1 MIAKPTRGFSIRIFV
16 ADGTPDGLRIVEKS
30 NWTGRGVVCPRSQ
43 FRDTKSRPEFGR
55 TGVYVLRGPS
65 EEGDLPI
72 VYIGEGDPARPRL
85 EQHFVRKDF
94 WTSLVLF
101 TSKDE
106 NLNKAHVQYLEA
118 RLAALAKEANRCI
131 LENGNIPQL
140 PSLSEADTAEMDAF
154 LDEMLLI
161 YPILGL
167 NVFEKPQPGL
177 QGMRRYYLR
186 GRGITAEGYEA
197 PDGFVVLGSS
207 QVAPDTVPS
216 IHRYLA
222 TLRASLQDRGVIRS
236 DGNVLKLSQDYTFDS
251 PSTAAGVL
259 LGRSANGRVEWKDA
273 EGHTL
278 NDNQTSA
285 VGGAAADTGR
295 A

>member
-1 MIAKPTRGFSIRIFV
+1 MNTRPPRGFSIRIFV

-43 FRDTKSRPEFGR
+43 FRDAKSRPEFSR

-65 EEGDLPI
+65 EEGDLPT

-85 EQHFVRKDF
+85 EQHFVKKDF

-106 NLNKAHVQYLEA
+106 NLNKAHVQYLES
-118 RLAALAKEANRCI
+118 RLAALATDAKRCV
-131 LENGNIPQL
+131 LDNANIPQL

-167 NVFEKPQPGL
+167 NVFEKPQPGRP
-177 QGMRRYYLR
+177 GAHHYFLR
-186 GRGITAEGYEA
+186 GRGITAEGYDA
-197 PDGFVVLGSS
+197 PEGFVVLAGS
-207 QVAPDTVPS
+207 QVAADTVPS
-216 IHRYLA
+216 IHRYMV
-222 TLRASLQDRGVIRS
+222 TLRASLQERGVIQS
-236 DGNVLKLSQDYTFDS
+236 DGSGLKLSQDYTFDS

-259 LGRSANGRVEWKDA
+259 LGRTSNGRAEWKDA
-273 EGHTL
+273 EGHSL
-278 NDNQTSA
+278 NDNQ
-285 VGGAAADTGR
+285 AAALNGPQD
-295 A
+295 